1 MYHKL
6 PETKIKKIKITKKID
21 SEKEKR
27 VKMIKKLKIN
37 PILKWLY
44 IRDLK

>member
-6 PETKIKKIKITKKID
+6 PETKIKKNKITKKID

-37 PILKWLY
+37 PILKWMY
-44 IRDLK
+44 ISNLK

>member
-6 PETKIKKIKITKKID
+6 PETKIKKNKLIKKKD
-21 SEKEKR
+21 SEKENR